1 MFRNLQFQKYVNS
14 TKDIYF
20 YLVTLWVYHD
30 QPRRY
35 DNHNKWRSFISLLGK
50 TKTENLRKL
59 FRNTWIKNNF
69 YCIKAFWSYKP
80 SSVTKWICFTQ
91 LFCFLSNINCQ
102 EQLKTIQQSGKNTFF
117 LWSLHYVINCSTGV
131 SWQMARKTNIFQLTE
146 IIKVQHVL

>member
-20 YLVTLWVYHD
+20 YLLTLWVYHD

-50 TKTENLRKL
+50 TKTKNLRKL
-59 FRNTWIKNNF
+59 FRNRGWIQNNF

-80 SSVTKWICFTQ
+80 SSVTKWIRFTQ
-91 LFCFLSNINCQ
+91 LFCFLSNIIVKSNQKQYNKVERTLSFCGVCIMSLIVLQ
-102 EQLKTIQQSGKNTFF
+102 VFRGKWHEKPTSSN
-117 LWSLHYVINCSTGV
+117 LEK
-131 SWQMARKTNIFQLTE
+131 R
-146 IIKVQHVL
+146 